1 MAEKSHFEHPN
12 TNRVDALTD
21 GVFAIAATLLVI
33 EIKLPNIPTPHTQQQ
48 VLNSLLEVV
57 PSFVA
62 FAISFFTILIY
73 WINHDGISKA
83 IKYYNHR
90 GSWLNIILLFFIVI
104 IPFPTKF
111 IAEYPTELVSVVT
124 YGITM
129 MLLGASANL
138 LFWYLAFRANLLDPK
153 ISMKARRSIMKKF
166 LFGPTLYL
174 VATALAFVNVYISIS
189 IFIITPIIFFIP
201 VSKENL
207 LKELRVE

>member
-90 GSWLNIILLFFIVI
+90 GSWLNIIFAFLHRHHSLPNKIHCRISNRTGVCRDVRNSDDVAWCLSQ
-104 IPFPTKF
+104 P
-111 IAEYPTELVSVVT
+111 LV
-124 YGITM
+124 
-129 MLLGASANL
+129 
-138 LFWYLAFRANLLDPK
+138 
-153 ISMKARRSIMKKF
+153 
-166 LFGPTLYL
+166 L
-174 VATALAFVNVYISIS
+174 VPRFSGKPA
-189 IFIITPIIFFIP
+189 
-201 VSKENL
+201 
-207 LKELRVE
+207 